1 MEDAVRPNDEAFKA
15 YYEKGYATW
24 FRLWEKANR
33 DYNIPEACLQFD
45 NIYPQHPFF
54 TTGLQVD
61 DSGSVFAK
69 TCWVPAEECC
79 DLTSFEQQFQ
89 LHTTLSRPVTISLR
103 EDSWP
108 FPKWLQEDSHLTVL
122 VLAWAYVLSAR
133 WAEIIPR
140 ASAIEYLESMAPWNF
155 KPTGEQKEGN
165 LPTVVLDVGDV
176 NDKAARWWSAILAP
190 GQGWKG
196 RIPHERYTLQPP
208 WATKIE
214 ADASFTLA
222 GADISEK
229 FISSSPASC
238 TDAVAYIEEY
248 VAIHNADRHSRIAF
262 ATALLLPLANMER
275 RKVTLPLSQ
284 PSGRKGY
291 RTPPLQFPIWG
302 KDLSQLDR
310 LLTLSCNFHGL
321 RAILGSIFYESDI
334 PSNLCGA
341 WIQGTAALLQSDLV
355 RDPHILAS
363 IIFHRS
369 PQIACLWL
377 GGIVSGAHLSFIRS
391 RFGLFEMLSFNRI
404 DLQEAVWTG
413 TLQSFIQEPVSRVPE
428 ESTHISRADECRL
441 MYLSQELDKETR
453 PCYPYP
459 PFGDIPICDAALVVQ
474 AHARCPGN
482 HCLRY
487 SSITWPCESG
497 RKEVQA
503 ASELLLVAPT
513 PRTNDGLHESS
524 IEINYEKLDRVK
536 DQSDSVTRNIFLWM
550 REMDGYPVS
559 EREIYRH
566 ELIWDSDD
574 SDSESL
580 HAEGDG
586 MSTAGWN
593 TPMRTGKWL
602 SGVATKRC
610 NSF

>member
-33 DYNIPEACLQFD
+33 DYNILEACLQFD

-54 TTGLQVD
+54 PTGLQVD

-69 TCWVPAEECC
+69 TCW
-79 DLTSFEQQFQ
+79 

-248 VAIHNADRHSRIAF
+248 DAIHNADRHSRIAF

-363 IIFHRS
+363 IIFHR
-369 PQIACLWL
+369 
-377 GGIVSGAHLSFIRS
+377 GIVSGAHLSFIRS

-413 TLQSFIQEPVSRVPE
+413 TLQSFIQEPV
-428 ESTHISRADECRL
+428 TDECRL

-487 SSITWPCESG
+487 S
-497 RKEVQA
+497 KVQA

-536 DQSDSVTRNIFLWM
+536 DQSDS
-550 REMDGYPVS
+550 MDGYPVS

-566 ELIWDSDD
+566 EWIWDSDD